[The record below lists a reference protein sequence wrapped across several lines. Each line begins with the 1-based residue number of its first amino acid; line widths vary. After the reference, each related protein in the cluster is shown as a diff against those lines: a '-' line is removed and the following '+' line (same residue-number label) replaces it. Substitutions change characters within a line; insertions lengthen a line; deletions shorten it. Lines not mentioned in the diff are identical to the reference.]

1 MLFRSLAE
9 GCEVRAFDPAAK
21 QLPASLAA
29 ATMSSDPRSALAGA
43 DAAVICT
50 EWPEFKVLPWAE
62 LIAAMRRPLIFDANR
77 FVKSSLPESPALRYF
92 SVGKTT

>member
-1 MLFRSLAE
+1 M
-9 GCEVRAFDPAAK
+9 RAFDPAAK

-29 ATMSSDPRSALAGA
+29 ATMSPDARSALTGA

-50 EWPEFKVLPWAE
+50 EWPDFRTLPWAE

-77 FVKSSLPESPALRYF
+77 FVKSSLPETPALRYF
-92 SVGKTT
+92 SVGTST